1 MLWFSEDDSKYVD
14 AFSLELKKKKWTK
27 VKTLEI
33 SQEVLCVE
41 KNFRL

>member
-14 AFSLELKKKKWTK
+14 AFSLELKKKWTK
-27 VKTLEI
+27 VTTLEI
-33 SQEVLCVE
+33 SQEVLSVE